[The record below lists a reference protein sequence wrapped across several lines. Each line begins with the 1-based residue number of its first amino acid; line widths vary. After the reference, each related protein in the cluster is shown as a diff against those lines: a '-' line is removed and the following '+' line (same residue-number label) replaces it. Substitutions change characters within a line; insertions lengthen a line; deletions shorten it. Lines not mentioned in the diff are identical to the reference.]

1 MHSFSLQSERARALL
16 AEALGAEPPRLD
28 LAACAVASLNDE
40 TLDVNRIL
48 SILDGYGERVRAH
61 GPEKLDALG
70 RVQALRRVL
79 SDEEGFWGDTESYES
94 PENSFLDRVL
104 ARKKGLPIT
113 LAVVYLEVARR
124 AGIPLFGVSFPG
136 HFLVACPSEEG
147 KLVVDP
153 FQGGTILTEAGCQ
166 DLLARVAPQV
176 KFQPRLLS
184 AAPVKI
190 IAWRMLT
197 NVKRAWLERA
207 DGERAAR
214 AVDLLLALHPDHPG
228 ELRARATI
236 LSALGA
242 YKAALAD
249 VERCLKLSPDAPDQI
264 QLEMTA
270 QALRYRLELLN

>member
-16 AEALGAEPPRLD
+16 ADALGAEPPRLD
-28 LAACAVASLNDE
+28 LAACAVAALNDE
-40 TLDVNRIL
+40 TLDLNRVL

-70 RVQALRRVL
+70 KVQALRRVL
-79 SDEEGFWGDTESYES
+79 ADEEGFWGDTVSYES

-113 LAVVYLEVARR
+113 LAVVYLEVGRR

-153 FQGGTILTEAGCQ
+153 FQGGAILTEAGCQ

-184 AAPVKI
+184 AAPVKV

-249 VERCLKLSPDAPDQI
+249 VERCLKLSPDAPDQL

-270 QALRYRLELLN
+270 QALRHRLELLN

>member
-16 AEALGAEPPRLD
+16 ADALGAEPPRLD
-28 LAACAVASLNDE
+28 LAACAVAALNDE

-48 SILDGYGERVRAH
+48 SILDGYGDRVRAH

-70 RVQALRRVL
+70 KVQALRRVL

-184 AAPVKI
+184 AAPVKV

-270 QALRYRLELLN
+270 QALRHRLELLN

>member
-1 MHSFSLQSERARALL
+1 VL
-16 AEALGAEPPRLD
+16 A
-28 LAACAVASLNDE
+28 
-40 TLDVNRIL
+40 
-48 SILDGYGERVRAH
+48 
-61 GPEKLDALG
+61 
-70 RVQALRRVL
+70 
-79 SDEEGFWGDTESYES
+79 DEEGFWGDTEKYDA
-94 PENSFLDRVL
+94 PENSFLDSVL

-176 KFQPRLLS
+176 RFQPKLLS
-184 AAPVKI
+184 AAPVKV
-190 IAWRMLT
+190 IAWRMLN
-197 NVKRAWLERA
+197 NVKRAWLERT

-214 AVDLLLALHPDHPG
+214 AVDLLLELHPDHPG

-242 YKAALAD
+242 YRAALAD
-249 VERCLKLSPDAPDQI
+249 VERCLKLSPDAPDQV

-270 QALRYRLELLN
+270 QALRHRLELLN

>member
-1 MHSFSLQSERARALL
+1 ML
-16 AEALGAEPPRLD
+16 
-28 LAACAVASLNDE
+28 
-40 TLDVNRIL
+40 T
-48 SILDGYGERVRAH
+48 
-61 GPEKLDALG
+61 
-70 RVQALRRVL
+70 
-79 SDEEGFWGDTESYES
+79 
-94 PENSFLDRVL
+94 
-104 ARKKGLPIT
+104 RKKGLPIT

-136 HFLVACPSEEG
+136 HFLVACPSEDG

-176 KFQPRLLS
+176 RFQPRLLS
-184 AAPVKI
+184 AAPVKV
-190 IAWRMLT
+190 IAWRMLN
-197 NVKRAWLERA
+197 NVKRAWLERT

-214 AVDLLLALHPDHPG
+214 AVDLLLELHPDHPG

-242 YKAALAD
+242 YRAALAD

-270 QALRYRLELLN
+270 QALRHRLELLN

>member
-1 MHSFSLQSERARALL
+1 MYSLRLQSERARALL
-16 AEALGAEPPRLD
+16 ADALGAEPPRLD
-28 LAACAVASLNDE
+28 LAACAVAALNDDA
-40 TLDVNRIL
+40 LDVNRVL
-48 SILDGYGERVRAH
+48 STLDGYGERVRAH

-79 SDEEGFWGDTESYES
+79 ADEEGFWGDTESYES

-104 ARKKGLPIT
+104 TRKKGLPIT

-136 HFLVACPSEEG
+136 HFLVACPSEDG

-153 FQGGTILTEAGCQ
+153 FQGGAILTEAGCQ

-184 AAPVKI
+184 AAPVKV
-190 IAWRMLT
+190 IAWRMLN
-197 NVKRAWLERA
+197 NVKRAWLERT
-207 DGERAAR
+207 DGEQAAR
-214 AVDLLLALHPDHPG
+214 AVDLLLHLHPDHPG

-242 YKAALAD
+242 YRAALAD

-270 QALRYRLELLN
+270 QALRHRLELLN